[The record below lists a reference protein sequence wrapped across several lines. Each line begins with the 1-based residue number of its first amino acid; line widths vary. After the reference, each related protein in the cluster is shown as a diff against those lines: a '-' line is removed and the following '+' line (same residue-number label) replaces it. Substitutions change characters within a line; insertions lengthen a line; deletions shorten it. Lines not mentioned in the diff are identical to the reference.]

1 MSSLSLIGEYSSDTE
16 DEKSSPPN
24 VISKRLPVPQSILSW
39 KGVKHHEEIED
50 DPTLH
55 DGRIRSFKHE
65 RGNWATLVYIL
76 CKPSKALQKWMENVR
91 CEQFFENGKLFDEFH
106 ISLTRTVV
114 LKFHWINSFV
124 EGLKEICK
132 NLNSFT
138 VELKDIKV
146 YCNDDRTRTFLGIT
160 CENNKALKSI
170 TETLNKLLNEYQL
183 PCFYEEASHHI
194 SFLWSLGAQEEELKK
209 HLPILSGSL
218 KTFLL
223 ENFEDGFIEVN
234 ELHCKIGNKLYTFN
248 LKPEFVL

>member
-1 MSSLSLIGEYSSDTE
+1 
-16 DEKSSPPN
+16 
-24 VISKRLPVPQSILSW
+24 
-39 KGVKHHEEIED
+39 
-50 DPTLH
+50 
-55 DGRIRSFKHE
+55 
-65 RGNWATLVYIL
+65 
-76 CKPSKALQKWMENVR
+76 MENVR

-183 PCFYEEASHHI
+183 PCFYEVRIFFS
-194 SFLWSLGAQEEELKK
+194 
-209 HLPILSGSL
+209 
-218 KTFLL
+218 
-223 ENFEDGFIEVN
+223 
-234 ELHCKIGNKLYTFN
+234 
-248 LKPEFVL
+248 